1 MRILRKGARE
11 KLNGDVEL
19 HPDLWQAFRAY
30 AREGY
35 PPNTEVFLLDL
46 DQRLRGEMS
55 IDSWRAALKL
65 ARRRT

>member
-11 KLNGDVEL
+11 KLEEGIEL
-19 HPDLWQAFRAY
+19 HPDLREAFRAY
-30 AREGY
+30 AREVY

-55 IDSWRAALKL
+55 ADSWRAALEL